1 MNYNREPDRK
11 IYIQQASH
19 IIAFS
24 YELKRRICIYKNYT
38 VQIQILK
45 INCFIE
51 VIITII
57 IKRISRAPMYRTR
70 WEHRAL
76 CRGVHK
82 ITNLEKC
89 PVRISKDEAPTSQED
104 TVKNLLELTKPLTEL
119 NASLNLM
126 AKEIHEGTYRPCWIT
141 KIKFLPNIYLRGKKK
156 KDERGRISKEARKLA
171 GQVYTKY
178 KADSLAFVRKEIQA
192 TKNAMD
198 RALTVARS
206 FSTKERRKLS
216 IGLSAAKEAEAAKN
230 KEVLGETSYQNR
242 PHPYTRSGGR
252 ESSRRGKSTGDDSHR
267 Y

>member
-1 MNYNREPDRK
+1 
-11 IYIQQASH
+11 
-19 IIAFS
+19 
-24 YELKRRICIYKNYT
+24 
-38 VQIQILK
+38 
-45 INCFIE
+45 
-51 VIITII
+51 
-57 IKRISRAPMYRTR
+57 MYRTR

-82 ITNLEKC
+82 VTDLEKC
-89 PVRISKDEAPTSQED
+89 PVRNSQED

-126 AKEIHEGTYRPCWIT
+126 AKEIHEKSKKYRPCWIT
-141 KIKFLPNIYLRGKKK
+141 KIEFLPNIYLRGKK
-156 KDERGRISKEARKLA
+156 KDERGRISKEALKLA
-171 GQVYTKY
+171 GQIYIKY

-206 FSTKERRKLS
+206 FSAKERRKLS

-252 ESSRRGKSTGDDSHR
+252 ESSRRGRSTGDDSHR

>member
-1 MNYNREPDRK
+1 M
-11 IYIQQASH
+11 
-19 IIAFS
+19 
-24 YELKRRICIYKNYT
+24 
-38 VQIQILK
+38 K

-51 VIITII
+51 VTITII

-82 ITNLEKC
+82 VTDLEKC
-89 PVRISKDEAPTSQED
+89 PVRNSQED

-230 KEVLGETSYQNR
+230 KEVLGGNQLSEPPTPLHTKRWKRRQQER
-242 PHPYTRSGGR
+242 KKHGGR
-252 ESSRRGKSTGDDSHR
+252 LPQILMGPHTNF
-267 Y
+267 YLFIF

>member
-1 MNYNREPDRK
+1 MKLQPARKTQSKTSWSWPNR
-11 IYIQQASH
+11 
-19 IIAFS
+19 
-24 YELKRRICIYKNYT
+24 
-38 VQIQILK
+38 
-45 INCFIE
+45 
-51 VIITII
+51 
-57 IKRISRAPMYRTR
+57 
-70 WEHRAL
+70 W
-76 CRGVHK
+76 
-82 ITNLEKC
+82 
-89 PVRISKDEAPTSQED
+89 
-104 TVKNLLELTKPLTEL
+104 TEL

-141 KIKFLPNIYLRGKKK
+141 KIKFLPNIYLRGKK

-252 ESSRRGKSTGDDSHR
+252 ESSRKGRSMGDDSHR
-267 Y
+267 YWWDPTPIFIYLFFNQTFVNTQLRRRGSHFFPRRKDLLLLKLLPKTHNKMNNWES

>member
-156 KDERGRISKEARKLA
+156 KTRGAASARRPANWL
-171 GQVYTKY
+171 
-178 KADSLAFVRKEIQA
+178 
-192 TKNAMD
+192 
-198 RALTVARS
+198 ARS
-206 FSTKERRKLS
+206 TPSTRQT
-216 IGLSAAKEAEAAKN
+216 A
-230 KEVLGETSYQNR
+230 
-242 PHPYTRSGGR
+242 
-252 ESSRRGKSTGDDSHR
+252 
-267 Y
+267 